1 MKVCPKCGQ
10 SFADGFTYCPKDA
23 AQLSK
28 YDLRARMQQQEEL
41 KFLLESESL
50 LGRLKRELVNAAG
63 EFKTNPRGFLKGLFK
78 GQGGTKQRKRLLGA
92 GLATGVGAY
101 VAVFLT
107 VSLIGIIN
115 MMISE
120 PATIAHVDPD
130 PLNETALLL
139 PVFNDKV
146 ERAKTQAKSSDGL
159 LGGSLRQPQ
168 RSGGGGGGNEQRR
181 GARGVPPLPSL
192 NPQQAQPDPEPPVIA
207 HSTLIIRPS
216 VFVDPNSLQ
225 HMKGVVGTADGPIAP
240 PSRGKGPGTG
250 IGDGKDAGYGNG
262 SKGGTGDGEFKLGGG
277 PHSGPGKDLYVMG
290 PNLKPTILYR
300 EKAKYTEEARQNRV
314 QGTVMLNIVFG
325 ADGLIH
331 NIRVVRG
338 LPNGLTETAIE
349 AAQRIRFQPATKDG
363 KAVSVSAT
371 LEFGFALY

>member
-28 YDLRARMQQQEEL
+28 YDLRARIQQQEEL
-41 KFLLESESL
+41 KFLLETESL
-50 LGRLKRELVNAAG
+50 LARLKRELVNAAG

-78 GQGGTKQRKRLLGA
+78 GQGGTKQRKRLLSA

-101 VAVFLT
+101 VAIFLT
-107 VSLIGIIN
+107 ISLIGFLK
-115 MMISE
+115 MTISE
-120 PATIAHVDPD
+120 PEAIAHPD
-130 PLNETALLL
+130 PSPETEVNLLL

-146 ERAKTQAKSSDGL
+146 ERAKTNDGS

-168 RSGGGGGGNEQRR
+168 NPGGGGGGADQRR
-181 GARGVPPLPSL
+181 ATRGVAPLPSL

-207 HSTLIIRPS
+207 HSSLIIRPS

-225 HMKGVVGTADGPIAP
+225 HMKGVVGTAEGPIAP
-240 PSRGKGPGTG
+240 PSRGNGPGTG
-250 IGDGKDAGYGNG
+250 IGNGKGPGYED
-262 SKGGTGDGEFKLGGG
+262 GDGGNIGGEKLKGGGG
-277 PHSGPGKDLYVMG
+277 PPYGSGNIRAMG
-290 PNLKPTILYR
+290 PNLRPIILYR
-300 EKAKYTEEARQNRV
+300 EKAKYTEEARQNRI

-325 ADGLIH
+325 ADGVVH

-338 LPNGLTETAIE
+338 LPMGLTETAIE
-349 AAQRIRFQPATKDG
+349 AAQRIRFHPATENG

-371 LEFGFALY
+371 LEFSFALY